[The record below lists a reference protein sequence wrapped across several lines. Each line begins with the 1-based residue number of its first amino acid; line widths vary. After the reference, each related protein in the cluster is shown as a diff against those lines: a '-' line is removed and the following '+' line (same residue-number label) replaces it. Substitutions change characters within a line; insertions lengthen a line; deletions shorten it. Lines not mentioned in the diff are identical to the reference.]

1 MTPDSSTWDEHRCW
15 HILGHLRALARGEH
29 LDSWREEVLAAREIR
44 DEIRSGNHAFV
55 DLQQEAGEVAKKLH
69 AAKLDGRSLDTKG
82 LRKPGLS
89 ETLAVFPALLLA
101 ILSAPLTLIGSGLM
115 IFFGKVLGD
124 RTDEGLDAR
133 TTYHLL
139 ASMLGPLLIWPIP
152 ILILSGSFWMY
163 LPEFR
168 EFTPLLVVVLP
179 ISFHLS
185 NKVAIRAWDFYVIA
199 RDARRINQ
207 LRRHSEGSVIATKV
221 TSLLAALK

>member
-1 MTPDSSTWDEHRCW
+1 MKIHT
-15 HILGHLRALARGEH
+15 
-29 LDSWREEVLAAREIR
+29 
-44 DEIRSGNHAFV
+44 
-55 DLQQEAGEVAKKLH
+55 KLH

-139 ASMLGPLLIWPIP
+139 ASMLGLHFGCDTHISQI
-152 ILILSGSFWMY
+152 
-163 LPEFR
+163 
-168 EFTPLLVVVLP
+168 VLKWWKFQKCCQWKFLE
-179 ISFHLS
+179 S
-185 NKVAIRAWDFYVIA
+185 
-199 RDARRINQ
+199 
-207 LRRHSEGSVIATKV
+207 
-221 TSLLAALK
+221 